1 MPRFSPENAELAHE
15 ILGHYPVA
23 KSATIPLCH
32 LAQEQDGHL
41 TDDAME
47 HIAELV
53 GCSPAEVL
61 GTASFYEMF
70 KREPVGRYVINV
82 CTSISCFLMG
92 GDELL
97 HHAEETLGIKAGG
110 TTADGLFTLE
120 GYECI
125 AACTEA
131 PCLQVNYRYF
141 HKIANDEF
149 DRLVDDLRAG
159 RLEHDIPPHGTLQ
172 RRRQHMPADRRA
184 GVAPPNVSVEPVWLR
199 DEPALPD
206 TTPAATPVDSDGA
219 GGTNGADGAD
229 PKRGE
234 RGRE

>member
-1 MPRFSPENAELAHE
+1 VARFTAENEELARE
-15 ILGHYPVA
+15 IISRYPVL

-41 TDDAME
+41 TEDAME
-47 HIAELV
+47 HIAALLHLA
-53 GCSPAEVL
+53 PAEVL

-82 CTSISCFLMG
+82 CTSIACFLNG

-97 HHAEETLGIKAGG
+97 EHAEERLGTKAGG
-110 TTADGLFTLE
+110 TTDDGLFTIE

-141 HKIANDEF
+141 HKISNDEL
-149 DRLVDDLRAG
+149 DRLIDDLRAG
-159 RLEHDIPPHGTLQ
+159 RRTDIPSHGTLALIRQ
-172 RRRQHMPADRRA
+172 RIDAARFA
-184 GVAPPNVSVEPVWLR
+184 GVAPPDGSEQPVWLR
-199 DEPALPD
+199 DTPALQ
-206 TTPAATPVDSDGA
+206 DSA
-219 GGTNGADGAD
+219 
-229 PKRGE
+229 PS
-234 RGRE
+234 